1 MGAVKVGRRGG
12 LSWSCSWGRC
22 PTPEWGMESRN
33 SKMVSSQ
40 RYFHFGGAVSMQSE
54 PFSVLK
60 SEVFRRKLID
70 LFSKSVTEA
79 ITTNAIETLRKYNVH
94 LTTLPIT

>member
-1 MGAVKVGRRGG
+1 M
-12 LSWSCSWGRC
+12 
-22 PTPEWGMESRN
+22 
-33 SKMVSSQ
+33 Q
-40 RYFHFGGAVSMQSE
+40 RE

-79 ITTNAIETLRKYNVH
+79 ITTNAIETLCKYNVR